1 MHDERLALEHRAVD
15 GFFLGDFR
23 VVAEQHLARIGLRI
37 DVDEKDLLAFS
48 GQTGRER
55 DACRGF
61 ASTAF
66 LAGD

>member
-1 MHDERLALEHRAVD
+1 MHGERLALEHRAVD
-15 GFFLGDFR
+15 GFFLGDLR
-23 VVAEQHLARIGLRI
+23 IMAEQHLARIGLGI
-37 DVDEKDLLAFS
+37 DVDEENLFAFS
-48 GQTGRER
+48 GQSGRER